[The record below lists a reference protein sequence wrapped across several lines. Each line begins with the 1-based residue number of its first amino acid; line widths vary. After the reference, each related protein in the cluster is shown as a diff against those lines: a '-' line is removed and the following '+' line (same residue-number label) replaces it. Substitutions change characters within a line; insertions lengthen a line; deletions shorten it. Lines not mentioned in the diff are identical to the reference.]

1 MFRNRRLPSSYVKFR
16 IFFFSNKTASRNDF
30 FKTGIFK
37 YEKLTSVFSVLQ
49 ADLASQ
55 YIKSA
60 VKNTPTVFLMTDS
73 QVAEEQF
80 LVLINDLLASGEI
93 PGLFQDDEVENII
106 SSMRPQVKSLGMQD
120 TRENCWKY
128 FIDKVRKQLKVGR
141 GFFFHCN
148 CIFVGGGG
156 GGYLHSKH
164 LCQCCRQYLKF
175 WLCSLWLSETS

>member
-1 MFRNRRLPSSYVKFR
+1 M
-16 IFFFSNKTASRNDF
+16 I
-30 FKTGIFK
+30 
-37 YEKLTSVFSVLQ
+37 Q

-106 SSMRPQVKSLGMQD
+106 SSMRPQVKSMGLPD
-120 TRENCWKY
+120 TRENSWRF
-128 FIDKVRKQLKVGR
+128 FIDKVRKQLKVRSWMSSNSIQPQIVLANRLPGST
-141 GFFFHCN
+141 
-148 CIFVGGGG
+148 
-156 GGYLHSKH
+156 Y
-164 LCQCCRQYLKF
+164 
-175 WLCSLWLSETS
+175 